1 MHDMDYADLALKF
14 HRKFQGKLETVPKT
28 PIRDKKDL
36 SIVYTPG
43 VGAVSS
49 FIGKNPESVFDLTL
63 KGRTVAVVSDGSA
76 ILGLGNLGP
85 GAALP
90 VMEGKCLLF
99 KTFAGL
105 DAFPIVLATQDVKE
119 IVSIVRGI
127 APTFAA
133 INLEDISAPRCF
145 EIEERLQDL
154 GIPVMHDDQHATA
167 VVVLGTLKTAVALS
181 SRIWFKTKVVINGA
195 GAAGSAVAKILS
207 CYGFDSKFCNS
218 VADVII
224 LDRKGI
230 IYKGRPGLEPYKKEL
245 AQFTN
250 KDNIKGDLEEAL
262 TGADVFIGLSKGG
275 ILKAKHIRKMAED
288 PIVFAMANPVPE
300 IMPAEAKKLGVRLI
314 ATGRSDFPNQINNA
328 LVFPGLFKGAIAAR
342 ADRIT
347 QTMKLQAAEALSKIL
362 KKPTVESFVPS
373 IFDQR
378 VVEDV
383 SLATMKAAKKRL
395 PKKAKL
401 LS

>member
-1 MHDMDYADLALKF
+1 MDYGSLSLKL
-14 HRKFQGKLETVPKT
+14 HRKFRGKLETTSKIPLK
-28 PIRDKKDL
+28 DKKDL
-36 SIVYTPG
+36 STVYTPG
-43 VGAVSS
+43 VGTVSS
-49 FIGKNPESVFDLTL
+49 FIGKNTQSAFDLTL

-85 GAALP
+85 EAALP

-105 DAFPIVLATQDVKE
+105 DAFPLVLATQDADE

-154 GIPVMHDDQHATA
+154 GIPTMHDDQHATA
-167 VVVLGTLKTAVALS
+167 IVVLAGLKNAVALS
-181 SRIWFKTKVVINGA
+181 GRSWFKTKVIINGA

-207 CYGFDSKFCNS
+207 CRGFDSKFCS
-218 VADVII
+218 AVADVIV
-224 LDRKGI
+224 LDSKGI
-230 IYKGRPGLEPYKKEL
+230 IYRGRPDLDPYKKEL
-245 AQFTN
+245 AKFTN
-250 KDNIKGDLEEAL
+250 RNNLRGDLETAL

-275 ILKAKHIRKMAED
+275 ILKAYHIKKMSRD
-288 PIVFAMANPVPE
+288 PVIFALANPIPE
-300 IMPAEAKKLGVRLI
+300 IMPDEAKKLGVRLI

-328 LVFPGLFKGAIAAR
+328 LVFPGLFKGAITAR
-342 ADRIT
+342 AKRIT
-347 QTMKLQAAEALSKIL
+347 PEMKLKAAEALSKL
-362 KKPTVESFVPS
+362 VKKPSQENFIPS

-378 VVEDV
+378 IVKSV
-383 SLATMKAAKKRL
+383 SLAVSSAAGDK
-395 PKKAKL
+395 
-401 LS
+401 

>member
-1 MHDMDYADLALKF
+1 MDYASLALKL
-14 HRKFQGKLETVPKT
+14 HKKFQGKLETVSKT
-28 PIRDKKDL
+28 PLKDKNDL
-36 SIVYTPG
+36 ATVYTPG

-49 FIGKNPESVFDLTL
+49 FIGKNPESAFDLTL

-85 GAALP
+85 EAALP

-105 DAFPIVLATQDVKE
+105 DGFPIVLNTQDPTE
-119 IVSIVRGI
+119 IINIVRGI

-145 EIEERLQDL
+145 AIEEKLQDL

-167 VVVLGTLKTAVALS
+167 VVVLGTLKTAVKLS
-181 SRIWFKTKVVINGA
+181 RRNWLKIKVVINGA

-207 CYGFDSKFCNS
+207 CHGFDSKFCAG
-218 VADVII
+218 VADVIV
-224 LDRKGI
+224 LDSKGI
-230 IYKGRPGLEPYKKEL
+230 IYRGRPDLEPYKKEL
-245 AQFTN
+245 AKFTN
-250 KDNIKGDLEEAL
+250 KDNLKGDLEIAL
-262 TGADVFIGLSKGG
+262 AGADVFIGLSKGG
-275 ILKAKHIRKMAED
+275 ILRANHIKKMAKD
-288 PIVFAMANPVPE
+288 PIVFALANPVPE
-300 IMPAEAKKLGVRLI
+300 IMPDEAKKLGVRFI

-342 ADRIT
+342 AKRIT
-347 QTMKLQAAEALSKIL
+347 PAMKLKAAEALSKIL
-362 KKPTVESFVPS
+362 KSPTPENFVPS

-378 VVEDV
+378 VVKDV
-383 SLATMKAAKKRL
+383 SLAAIAASKDK
-395 PKKAKL
+395 
-401 LS
+401 